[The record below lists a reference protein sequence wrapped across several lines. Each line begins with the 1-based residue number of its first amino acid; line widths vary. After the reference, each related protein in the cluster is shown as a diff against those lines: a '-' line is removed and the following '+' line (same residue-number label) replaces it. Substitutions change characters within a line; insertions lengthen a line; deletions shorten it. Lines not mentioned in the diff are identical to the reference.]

1 VTGYETVTETV
12 TVAGHDYRLRR
23 LKDRTQY
30 FDPDGRAAAAGIP
43 EASWCL
49 FGLLWEAS
57 SLLAE
62 HLAAVEG
69 LRGRRLL
76 EVGAGLALPS
86 LVAHRAGA
94 EVTVSDVH
102 PLVPEFL
109 AHNLALNDLPP
120 LLCLQLD
127 WTRSYPELEPFDWIV
142 ASDVLYEP
150 EHPEALCAFVQAHGT
165 PDVEVWV
172 TDAGREEYRRF
183 NRLMIEAGFEIEE
196 RKPDKARKLR
206 LLLYRRPAH
215 S

>member
-1 VTGYETVTETV
+1 MSEGYKTVLETVE
-12 TVAGHDYRLRR
+12 VAGHTYTLRR
-23 LKDRTQY
+23 LEDRTQY
-30 FDPDGRAAAAGIP
+30 HDPEGLAAAAGIP

-49 FGLLWEAS
+49 FGLLWESS

-62 HLAAVEG
+62 HLAAVELEG
-69 LRGRRLL
+69 KRLL

-109 AHNLALNDLPP
+109 AHNLRLNDLPP
-120 LLCLQLD
+120 LRCLQLD
-127 WTRSYPELEPFDWIV
+127 WTRSYPELERFDWIV

-150 EHPEALCAFVQAHGT
+150 EHPEALCRFVQEHGT
-165 PDVEVWV
+165 DDVEVWL

-183 NRLMIEAGFEIEE
+183 NRFMREAGFEIEE
-196 RKPDKARKLR
+196 RKPDPKKKMR
-206 LLLYRRPAH
+206 LLIYRR
-215 S
+215 